1 MRQVA
6 PTHQII
12 PAEYEQFQVDKDPLP
27 VDEGTPIFR
36 NIHFNDIAA
45 RRIRAA
51 AGFLHGLPEMPIEG
65 ITSDNVILAAS
76 DAPDLYPG
84 KPAMMHLLESM
95 TGAGSY
101 CAHVQRVEFHNIQ
114 VQTRTGPA
122 LIVEKARDVEIDGFK
137 MKQPHADAPV
147 IDLREVNGALI
158 RGCSAARG
166 TNAFLRISGAPT
178 RGILLS
184 GNDLGRAKE
193 NIALEDGARVEALL

>member
-12 PAEYEQFQVDKDPLP
+12 PAEYEQFHVDKDPLP

-84 KPAMMHLLESM
+84 KPAMMHLLEPM

-137 MKQPHADAPV
+137 MKQPHADVPV

-166 TNAFLRISGAPT
+166 TGVLVRIGGAPT
-178 RGILLS
+178 RDITLS
-184 GNDLGRAKE
+184 GNDLVRAKE
-193 NIALEDGARVEALL
+193 NITLEESARVEALL